1 MHEKEN
7 VYVDITNLDVYRYKL
22 CASLSLFENCC
33 EMFDI
38 EKLNSKRP
46 SCLCIGPPSNGLS
59 YYIFHILVSICM
71 FHTFLHNVLEI
82 KTAC

>member
-22 CASLSLFENCC
+22 RASLSLWKL
-33 EMFDI
+33 FDI
-38 EKLNSKRP
+38 EKLNSKQP